1 MFFNI
6 MQFFPGFA
14 RLIKQEGIFTMKR
27 LLVLLL
33 MALLLTA
40 CAAPADNT
48 FATMPPATAVPAHTA
63 EATRA
68 AIQVLDFDPAQV
80 GTLQS
85 ATLTWTHMSNRSV
98 IHTGALTDPEK
109 LRVLERILTSAEPM
123 TFITQ
128 CFESTLEH
136 ELTLVRSDGSVMT
149 VLVAL
154 DDCPTLRHGNTCYDF
169 KAAANSNTAIY
180 DLFGAKIR

>member
-1 MFFNI
+1 
-6 MQFFPGFA
+6 
-14 RLIKQEGIFTMKR
+14 MKR

-33 MALLLTA
+33 ALLLLTA
-40 CAAPADNT
+40 CTAPADQT
-48 FATMPPATAVPAHTA
+48 FATMPPATATPTQTA

-68 AIQVLDFDPAQV
+68 AVQEVDFDPALV

-85 ATLTWTHMSNRSV
+85 ATLTWTHMSDRSV
-98 IHTGALTDPEK
+98 IHSGALTDPEK
-109 LRVLERILTSAEPM
+109 LRELEKILTSAKPM

-128 CFESTLEH
+128 CFESSLEH
-136 ELTLVRSDGSVMT
+136 ELTLVRSDGSIMT

-154 DDCPTLRHGNTCYDF
+154 DDCPTLRHGDTCYDF
-169 KAAANSNTAIY
+169 KAAAKSNAAIY